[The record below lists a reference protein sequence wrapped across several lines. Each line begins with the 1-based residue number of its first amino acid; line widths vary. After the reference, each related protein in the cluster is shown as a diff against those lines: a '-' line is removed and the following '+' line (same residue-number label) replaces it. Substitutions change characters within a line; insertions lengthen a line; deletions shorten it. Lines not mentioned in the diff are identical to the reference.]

1 VSLKDEVVRCFDA
14 LNQGDPNAF
23 LDLYDPEIELFVP
36 GWAGP
41 DGGLYRGADAV
52 NRWYANYFAQ
62 WADQHW
68 ELEETLEY
76 GPNVAFVMYWI
87 GKGRR
92 SGVALGNRF
101 LMVMTFAEG
110 KLVTI
115 VHLGGSQELLEG

>member
-1 VSLKDEVVRCFDA
+1 MDWHGIAYDGSHGTHTSLTGDRHLINPDA
-14 LNQGDPNAF
+14 
-23 LDLYDPEIELFVP
+23 P

-92 SGVALGNRF
+92 SGVALGSRF